1 MVLTGTMALLAK
13 MRVKKGGMPATSPVS
28 GSFVANP
35 IAAYNREEAYPNT
48 NTTAT
53 ASPATAPTKLV

>member
-1 MVLTGTMALLAK
+1 MKNG
-13 MRVKKGGMPATSPVS
+13 RMPVTWAVS

-35 IAAYNREEAYPNT
+35 IAAYIREKAYPNT

-53 ASPATAPTKLV
+53 ASPATAPAKLVWSESLGPARVPP